1 MSRIRTSLFFAL
13 VCAAAVPACKNASP
27 SSSSSSQPTAST
39 RGEGG
44 SGFTDDSGGTGRRY
58 VPNRRVAPPPRDPA

>member
-27 SSSSSSQPTAST
+27 SSSRTGRSVRSKRLEASASSSSA
-39 RGEGG
+39 R
-44 SGFTDDSGGTGRRY
+44 
-58 VPNRRVAPPPRDPA
+58 PNR